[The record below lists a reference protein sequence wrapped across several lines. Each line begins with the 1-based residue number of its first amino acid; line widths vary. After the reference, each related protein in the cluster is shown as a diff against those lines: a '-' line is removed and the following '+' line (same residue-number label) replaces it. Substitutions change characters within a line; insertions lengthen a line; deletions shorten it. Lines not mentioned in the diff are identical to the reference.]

1 MANSLYD
8 FGRENF
14 LGGDI
19 DWDASNIKINLLDGA
34 DYTRNI
40 ATDDALNDI
49 PAAARVATS
58 GNLASK
64 TKTAGTADAADVT
77 LTLVTGDP
85 SEMVAC
91 YKDTGTESTS
101 LLIANWDTSTGLPI
115 TPNGADINV
124 IFNASGLFK
133 I

>member
-1 MANSLYD
+1 MANALYD
-8 FGRENF
+8 FGRENL
-14 LGGDI
+14 LGADI
-19 DWDASNIKINLLDGA
+19 DWDASNMRINLLDAA
-34 DYTRNI
+34 DYTRNL

-77 LTLVTGDP
+77 FTLVTGDQ
-85 SEMVAC
+85 SEQVAC
-91 YKDTGTESTS
+91 YKETGVESTS

>member
-8 FGRENF
+8 FGRENI

-19 DWDASNIKINLLDGA
+19 DWDANNQRVNLLDAA
-34 DYTRNI
+34 DYTRNL
-40 ATDDALNDI
+40 ATDNALDDI

-58 GNLASK
+58 GNLAGK
-64 TKTAGTADAADVT
+64 TKTAGTADATDVT
-77 LTLVTGDP
+77 WTAVTGDP
-85 SEMVAC
+85 SEQVAC
-91 YKDTGTESTS
+91 YKETGVESTS

-115 TPNGADINV
+115 TPNGADINL